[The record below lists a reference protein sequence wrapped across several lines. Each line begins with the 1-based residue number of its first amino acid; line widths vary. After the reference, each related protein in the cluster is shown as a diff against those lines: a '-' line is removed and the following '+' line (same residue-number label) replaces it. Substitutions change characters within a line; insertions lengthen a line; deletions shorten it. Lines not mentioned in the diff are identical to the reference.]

1 LIMKKWKWF
10 PYLLGFIL
18 GALPLLSLWSLGEWV
33 YRTRSE
39 LWTAVPIG
47 VRYSSKAALVLPEEV
62 TPQLLGSVLAAED
75 SDFFYHFGVDLYGL
89 ARAILKNLKAM
100 EFKEGG
106 STLTQQLARN
116 VYLTQEK
123 TLTRKLLEIAIALRL
138 ETLYDKFELLAAYL
152 STVYTGEAGIGMK
165 RASHYYFGKDLQEI
179 SWDEAIGLTGLLR
192 SPGLYSPFTYPQRFE
207 LRARTVAHLLLEK
220 GLHWQK
226 IEPTLPQ
233 ANIQRDFL
241 EPEVPPWVK
250 NLSIDEAA
258 KRLGLSKTEFLDGG
272 YAVKLSLDSQLQQV
286 ANTAL
291 SAVRE
296 YHPAIIVVE
305 STTGR
310 VLAVSGTEYNVLLSR
325 RQMGSLIKPLYYLE
339 GFLQHEITPSMM
351 LADIPFT
358 LGDWAPQNFDKRFR
372 GTVTVEKA
380 LRLSLNVP
388 SVRVYLRVGPFRSLD
403 FIRETVGLKGN
414 YPNDL
419 TISLGTVESTPWQVL
434 EAYTL
439 IPNGGVQTELCLVD
453 QINDRFG
460 NTLYKHSPLVKR
472 IEAEGILPLGEA
484 IDILRQILKS
494 VVTSGTG
501 VSALVKGIDM
511 GGKTGTARRDAWF
524 FSWAGRVMGLV
535 SIHWDEP
542 LNLTGGGNAAPV
554 WREIVEGLPC
564 VLRRPSEEKLRPALI
579 GSLNASVH
587 TLQDTYVLSLGWPT
601 DVESFSKL
609 LEVLLES
616 SENERI
622 KLLSEINEYDPQMAS
637 ELWRE
642 IQRLEDGKAP

>member
-1 LIMKKWKWF
+1 
-10 PYLLGFIL
+10 
-18 GALPLLSLWSLGEWV
+18 
-33 YRTRSE
+33 
-39 LWTAVPIG
+39 VPIG
-47 VRYSSKAALVLPEEV
+47 VRYSSEAALVLPEEV

-75 SDFFYHFGVDLYGL
+75 ADFFYHFGVDLYGL
-89 ARAILKNLKAM
+89 TRAILKNLKAM

-179 SWDEAIGLTGLLR
+179 SWDEAVGLIGLLR
-192 SPGLYSPFTYPQRFE
+192 SPGLYSPFTSPQRFE
-207 LRARTVAHLLLEK
+207 LRARTVARLLLEK

-226 IEPTLPQ
+226 IEPVLPK
-233 ANIQRDFL
+233 ANVRQDFL
-241 EPEVPPWVK
+241 EPEVPPWVQ

-258 KRLGLSKTEFLDGG
+258 KRLGLSRTEFLNGG
-272 YAVKLSLDSQLQQV
+272 YAVKLSINSQLQRV
-286 ANTAL
+286 ANTVID
-291 SAVRE
+291 AVKK

-305 STTGR
+305 SATGR
-310 VLAVSGTEYNVLLSR
+310 VLAVVGTEYNVLSSR

-351 LADIPFT
+351 LADIPLT
-358 LGDWAPQNFDKRFR
+358 LGDWAPQNFDRRFR
-372 GTVTVEKA
+372 GTVTVEDA

-403 FIRETVGLKGN
+403 FIREKVGLEGS

-439 IPNGGVQTELCLVD
+439 IPNGGVKTELCLVN

-460 NTLYKHSPLVKR
+460 NTLYEHHPLVKR

-484 IDILRQILKS
+484 MDILRRILRS

-501 VSALVKGIDM
+501 VRALVKGIDM

-524 FSWAGRVMGLV
+524 FSWTGRVMGLV

-542 LNLTGGGNAAPV
+542 LNLTGGRNAAPV
-554 WREIVEGLPC
+554 WRNIVEDLPY
-564 VLRRPSEEKLRPALI
+564 VFRRPPEEKPHPTLI
-579 GSLNASVH
+579 GLLNVNVRA
-587 TLQDTYVLSLGWPT
+587 LQDTFALSLGWPT
-601 DVESFSKL
+601 DMESFSRLLKIL
-609 LEVLLES
+609 LET

-637 ELWRE
+637 ELWKE
-642 IQRLEDGKAP
+642 IQRLQDKKVP

>member
-47 VRYSSKAALVLPEEV
+47 VRYSSEAALVLPEEV

-358 LGDWAPQNFDKRFR
+358 LGDWAPQNFDRRFR
-372 GTVTVEKA
+372 GTVTVEEA

-439 IPNGGVQTELCLVD
+439 IPNGGVQTKLCLVD

-564 VLRRPSEEKLRPALI
+564 VFRRPSEEKLRPALI